1 MSFLRFT
8 CPLLLCCS
16 LAGVRAA
23 SDAMPPPPVSA
34 AQPPARRVVTVIELA
49 SPLAGLP
56 GAARERSHHAL
67 SLATDAPKPFL
78 RSLGLDVSECS
89 MRLRL
94 PSRLSP
100 SRESAG
106 GLRLDVQAQAG
117 LGCKF

>member
-23 SDAMPPPPVSA
+23 NDAVPPPVA
-34 AQPPARRVVTVIELA
+34 AVPPPARSIVTVIELT
-49 SPLAGLP
+49 SPWAGLP
-56 GAARERSHHAL
+56 GVSRERAHHAL
-67 SLATDAPKPFL
+67 SLATDAPKPLL
-78 RSLGLDVSECS
+78 RSFGLDVSECAL
-89 MRLRL
+89 RLRL

-100 SRESAG
+100 SRESAA

>member
-23 SDAMPPPPVSA
+23 NDAVP
-34 AQPPARRVVTVIELA
+34 PPARSVVTVIELA
-49 SPLAGLP
+49 SPWAGLP
-56 GAARERSHHAL
+56 GASRERAHHAL

-78 RSLGLDVSECS
+78 RSLGLDVSECAL
-89 MRLRL
+89 RLRL
-94 PSRLSP
+94 PSRLNP
-100 SRESAG
+100 SRESAA